1 MVEIHSTFRFGTNQV
16 HIAAFILLSKFL
28 REFGGWALSS
38 DDWLRE
44 MVKMVASLDGRE
56 DAKYNKVFYTVGY
69 DSPCE

>member
-1 MVEIHSTFRFGTNQV
+1 M
-16 HIAAFILLSKFL
+16 ALSKFL
-28 REFGGWALSS
+28 RKFGGWALSS